1 MKFFKA
7 CQAQERKATFLDTRR
22 IDFNPSE
29 FFFWNICKGVYDL
42 ARPCLMKM
50 KCLNVAHASA
60 ERKTFI
66 FTIDS

>member
-29 FFFWNICKGVYDL
+29 FFGNICKGVYDL
-42 ARPCLMKM
+42 ARPRLMKM
-50 KCLNVAHASA
+50 KCLKVAHASA

-66 FTIDS
+66 FTIDR